1 MSSADPHDE
10 SRATPVEPTGAKPH
24 EPLAGTPVE
33 PTGAKP
39 HEPLAGTAGE
49 PTGATPAQP
58 DAMTRGYARSRART
72 EAIQAGL
79 EPLGPDE
86 RPLGI
91 KLGIALAVVIA
102 VANLV
107 LAAAGAGGAS
117 PALGVV
123 FGVFM
128 LALAAGLWARRY
140 LVILLFQ
147 ALLAISIIISTLSLA
162 FAGNLVAVVLAL
174 GIIAACS
181 PVFWLL
187 IRVMAR
193 LQVPRA

>member
-1 MSSADPHDE
+1 VSSADP
-10 SRATPVEPTGAKPH
+10 RPEP
-24 EPLAGTPVE
+24 
-33 PTGAKP
+33 
-39 HEPLAGTAGE
+39 
-49 PTGATPAQP
+49 PAEP

-79 EPLGPDE
+79 EPLGPEE

-91 KLGIALAVVIA
+91 KLGVALAIFIA
-102 VANLV
+102 VANLT
-107 LAAAGAGGAS
+107 LAAVGAGGES

-123 FGVFM
+123 FAVFM

-147 ALLAISIIISTLSLA
+147 ALLAISIIISALSLA

-174 GIIAACS
+174 GIIGACS

-193 LQVPRA
+193 LQVPPA